1 MLFALTYYL
10 NPGYYSSANHG
21 PLHVHAHS
29 HKHTHTCTCA
39 HIHTHTIKR
48 VRMSGIDGEIIVLW
62 YRPVSPNMI
71 LLSSRTPTTCITTQ
85 YGFQQGEA
93 PRSPESIDI
102 L

>member
-1 MLFALTYYL
+1 
-10 NPGYYSSANHG
+10 
-21 PLHVHAHS
+21 
-29 HKHTHTCTCA
+29 
-39 HIHTHTIKR
+39 
-48 VRMSGIDGEIIVLW
+48 MSGIDGEIIVLW

>member
-1 MLFALTYYL
+1 MGRMCAYQRILKERSQTV
-10 NPGYYSSANHG
+10 G
-21 PLHVHAHS
+21 
-29 HKHTHTCTCA
+29 TCA